1 MLYVGIWAC
10 LQASFPPKLASTSY
24 HEMYLVLVTFI
35 DEVWQRKFPVLVAVS
50 LQRLEVGEGVG
61 SRVYD
66 GGGQSGQDFGA

>member
-1 MLYVGIWAC
+1 
-10 LQASFPPKLASTSY
+10 
-24 HEMYLVLVTFI
+24 MYLVLVTFI

-61 SRVYD
+61 SGVDD